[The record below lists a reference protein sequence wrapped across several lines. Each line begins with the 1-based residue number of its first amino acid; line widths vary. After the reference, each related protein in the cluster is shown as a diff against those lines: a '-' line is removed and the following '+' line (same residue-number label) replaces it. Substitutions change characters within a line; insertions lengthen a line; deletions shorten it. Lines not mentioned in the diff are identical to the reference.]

1 MQLSRQF
8 GWFHDPDRLIV
19 VGCPSES
26 QRDLDF
32 GLGFGLAHAGDRQLI
47 LVLPAGSE
55 EPTRRRLPWLDSSV
69 ALYTYGPD
77 RTPVPVSPLS
87 RHEVRA
93 SLVDKVVS
101 TTHQLGD
108 RATWVARLT
117 QWAEDCPE
125 LVPAHRQ
132 SYLAWHCRG
141 RMIVKIRR
149 ARGRLVVTAGV
160 HHSSQD
166 LAPEPVAITSTLEPE
181 AFHRLVATASAAIA
195 DRLEGVDTDNAEH
208 QLQERLAS
216 APSKLGLLR
225 TLREFPAI
233 RPGGGR
239 GYIDLLGVDKDG
251 GIHVVETKIGPDT
264 MLALQG
270 LDYWV
275 WTTSH
280 LDEIVTHLTDDLRL
294 VVNPKAPVKLDFVV
308 ADKAGAFVSPYTAA
322 QLEAIDGSIPW
333 EVHQLTDWDSDDFT
347 VTSLGR
353 RRTPP
358 GPRASE
364 PAYANRLQDRLI
376 ANAGD
381 TLDRRVFFTP
391 PGAGIIGDAQPALAE
406 LRTRGVL
413 HGFVDHVRSSQ
424 AFAVNLFGGVGDDC
438 QRAIWDLLG
447 AGAIEPESLEFE
459 YTDPQDALAEMQP
472 KRPHQTQVDVAL
484 WGTRDDGSRHVALI
498 EVKLTETGFGACSAF
513 ESPHNDR
520 RDVCRSAGP
529 WGGDPTACFQLRNHG
544 GPHRR
549 RYDQHLDP
557 ALVTPTTA
565 ACEFLDLN
573 QPMRNVALARA
584 LIDRGEAVTATFAL
598 CAPGGNTNVWRQWRR
613 ARDAFTG
620 VPGVT
625 IADLPAETLVTVL
638 PSGRRDALASR
649 YDLLADQ

>member
-8 GWFHDPDRLIV
+8 GWFHDSDRLIV

-32 GLGFGLAHAGDRQLI
+32 GLGFGLAHARDRQLI

-69 ALYTYGPD
+69 ALYTYGRD
-77 RTPVPVSPLS
+77 RMPVPVSPLP

-160 HHSSQD
+160 HHSSQG

-181 AFHRLVATASAAIA
+181 AFHRLVATASVAIA

-208 QLQERLAS
+208 QLQERLAA

-294 VVNPKAPVKLDFVV
+294 VVNPKAPVKQDFLV

-322 QLEAIDGSIPW
+322 HSKRSTGRSRGRSTSSPTGTATTSRSHLWDGGARRP
-333 EVHQLTDWDSDDFT
+333 VPGPANRPTQTDSKSTTSRKKRGPRSRRAMDLRKMRPT
-347 VTSLGR
+347 VDGGPARPDRCDCDAKR
-353 RRTPP
+353 RR
-358 GPRASE
+358 
-364 PAYANRLQDRLI
+364 
-376 ANAGD
+376 
-381 TLDRRVFFTP
+381 
-391 PGAGIIGDAQPALAE
+391 
-406 LRTRGVL
+406 
-413 HGFVDHVRSSQ
+413 
-424 AFAVNLFGGVGDDC
+424 
-438 QRAIWDLLG
+438 
-447 AGAIEPESLEFE
+447 
-459 YTDPQDALAEMQP
+459 
-472 KRPHQTQVDVAL
+472 
-484 WGTRDDGSRHVALI
+484 
-498 EVKLTETGFGACSAF
+498 
-513 ESPHNDR
+513 
-520 RDVCRSAGP
+520 
-529 WGGDPTACFQLRNHG
+529 
-544 GPHRR
+544 
-549 RYDQHLDP
+549 
-557 ALVTPTTA
+557 
-565 ACEFLDLN
+565 
-573 QPMRNVALARA
+573 MR
-584 LIDRGEAVTATFAL
+584 
-598 CAPGGNTNVWRQWRR
+598 
-613 ARDAFTG
+613 
-620 VPGVT
+620 
-625 IADLPAETLVTVL
+625 
-638 PSGRRDALASR
+638 
-649 YDLLADQ
+649 